1 MRLMKNMKTKIILVV
16 ATIVLVLAAAN
27 ARAEIIA
34 GPITNP
40 ANGHDYFL
48 LTPDTWSAA
57 ETEAEQLGGTLAVIM
72 NAAEQEWVFSK
83 FGDYGG
89 TNRSLWLGF
98 YRQSPGGPFRAVTDV
113 RMNYFN
119 WAVGEPN
126 NT

>member
-1 MRLMKNMKTKIILVV
+1 MRWMKNMKTKIILVV

-48 LTPDTWSAA
+48 LTPDTWSGSEAA
-57 ETEAEQLGGTLAVIM
+57 AEQLGGTLAVLQSQT
-72 NAAEQEWVFSK
+72 EQDWAFAK
-83 FGDYGG
+83 FGNVGG

-98 YRQSPGGPFRAVTDV
+98 YRNSPGGYFRAVTD
-113 RMNYFN
+113 
-119 WAVGEPN
+119 
-126 NT
+126 